1 MIGLSNLRQLV
12 EFASIVDQSRIGTI
26 EATLYFLHMLGT
38 TVASGSTTLFSEK
51 AQVQMKDLQLSLI
64 ELGKL
69 SSLFTCDVTP
79 DLAPPDTIEHR
90 QPKKNP
96 PPTKQL
102 RPAHVRRQHQSMTPA
117 DIPSD
122 DILAILRSEMLR
134 DEEDMRFLTL
144 EEELALGERIQ
155 RGLLLRTCAI
165 KQRKAELAEYI
176 RNRVV
181 NPAIETFCRHYYLM
195 IVGESAKNMY
205 RGVEFLD
212 LVQEIFLGLLKTAKA
227 YDPKRGLKFS
237 TYFTYW
243 MRLQVQ
249 RAVIEKGHDVR
260 LPNYLDDAVSGFY
273 RKWRQMEQE
282 EGRTISLNEMAKAL
296 GKDPHEISYLL
307 RVRSTR
313 SIHELIGENSDAE
326 LGDFIPDVDATSPEE
341 SATEGNVRDNIQRA
355 LAGLSPR
362 HRRVLELRFG
372 LVGDDGPQTHEDIGR
387 QIGLTRE
394 RARQITEEALEQVRN
409 GPWRDVLLELTT
421 LP

>member
-1 MIGLSNLRQLV
+1 MG
-12 EFASIVDQSRIGTI
+12 
-26 EATLYFLHMLGT
+26 
-38 TVASGSTTLFSEK
+38 
-51 AQVQMKDLQLSLI
+51 
-64 ELGKL
+64 
-69 SSLFTCDVTP
+69 
-79 DLAPPDTIEHR
+79 
-90 QPKKNP
+90 
-96 PPTKQL
+96 
-102 RPAHVRRQHQSMTPA
+102 
-117 DIPSD
+117 
-122 DILAILRSEMLR
+122 
-134 DEEDMRFLTL
+134 
-144 EEELALGERIQ
+144 
-155 RGLLLRTCAI
+155 
-165 KQRKAELAEYI
+165 
-176 RNRVV
+176 
-181 NPAIETFCRHYYLM
+181 
-195 IVGESAKNMY
+195 
-205 RGVEFLD
+205 
-212 LVQEIFLGLLKTAKA
+212 
-227 YDPKRGLKFS
+227 
-237 TYFTYW
+237 
-243 MRLQVQ
+243 
-249 RAVIEKGHDVR
+249 
-260 LPNYLDDAVSGFY
+260 
-273 RKWRQMEQE
+273 QE